1 MLLGASGNRWTLE
14 FLMHKI
20 LDGLLPLAIDINVP
34 ALLEKNPNRGN
45 VEAMKAALLEFG
57 QRKPITIH
65 VDGNVVQTGNHTLMA
80 ARELGWDK
88 IAAVYVEDDPTKA
101 KAWIIAD
108 NHLGRIG
115 EEDQDILAEYLAD
128 IMEENEDLLAATAYT
143 EDDLLA
149 MLADAGPPESL
160 SDEEQEK
167 KLEQP
172 PEDWA
177 ENAKLSAQ
185 PAAPKAKL
193 NLFDRFLVPPFSVL
207 NARDGWW
214 VERKRSWLE
223 LGIEGELG
231 REDKPRTWYLAAPGH
246 HSGGVVPEGTA
257 ERKKQGEIEDDGLLY
272 GDGATSVFDP
282 VLCELV
288 YRWFCPP
295 GGKVLDPFAGGSVRG
310 IVASKLGRSY
320 TGIELREVQ
329 VVANE
334 AQRAEILGE
343 DGELPKPVAI
353 VPDVPTDSQVEYT
366 PIQMLGPDYAE
377 AAPRVWLK
385 REDLYSFA
393 GVRGAKVRACV
404 AFIERAKAQGVGV
417 VTAGARQSPQVNF
430 VAQIA
435 HRLGVSCRVHVPS
448 GALTPEILA
457 ARAAGAKVI
466 QHDFGYNT
474 VIVKAARE
482 DAANLGWVEIP
493 YGMESQESIDFTAPQ
508 VANLPADCHRIVNAT
523 GSGMTLAGILHGLKL
538 AGRDDVKVLAV
549 CVGHVP
555 EERLDKWAPK
565 GWRDMVEIVDD
576 PSPYEQPAPDVFL
589 GDVQLDAYYE
599 AKCLP
604 YLEEGDCFWIS
615 AIRPSAVP
623 AVAPLPEWICGDSR
637 QLYMNLSNEYE
648 ADMIFTCPP
657 YGDLEVYSDDPRDL
671 STMDYREFIE
681 ALGLVMERSY
691 DKLKDDSFA
700 VIVVGDY
707 RDKDGY
713 YRNFPGDTIKLME
726 AAGFKYLNEAIL
738 VTQLAS
744 LPIRVGR
751 QFDATRKMGKTH
763 QQCLVF
769 VKGDAAAATR
779 RCGPVVSVD
788 MEEES

>member
-1 MLLGASGNRWTLE
+1 MN
-14 FLMHKI
+14 KI
-20 LDGLLPLAIDINVP
+20 LEGLLPLAIDIDIPV
-34 ALLEKNPNRGN
+34 LLERNPNKGD
-45 VEAMKAALLEFG
+45 VEAMKASLLEFG
-57 QRKPITIH
+57 QRKPVTVH
-65 VDGNVVQTGNHTLMA
+65 VDGNTVQTGNHTLMA

-88 IAAVYVEDDPTKA
+88 IAVVYVDDDPTKA
-101 KAWIIAD
+101 KAWIVAD

-115 EEDQDILAEYLAD
+115 EDDPDILAEYLAD
-128 IMEENEDLLAATAYT
+128 IMEENESLLAATAYS

-149 MLADAGPPESL
+149 LLADTAAPQDPDEPEGK
-160 SDEEQEK
+160 ETER
-167 KLEQP
+167 P

-177 ENAKLSAQ
+177 EKARQEAQ
-185 PAAPKAKL
+185 TPAPKAKL
-193 NLFDRFLVPPFSVL
+193 NLFDRFMVPPFTVL

-214 VERKRSWLE
+214 VERKRSWLD

-246 HSGGVVPEGTA
+246 HSGGVVAEGTA

-272 GDGATSVFDP
+272 GDGSTSVFDP

-310 IVASKLGRSY
+310 ILASKLGRSY
-320 TGIELREVQ
+320 TGVELREVQ

-334 AQRAEILGE
+334 AQRADILKE
-343 DGELPKPVAI
+343 PFEAI
-353 VPDVPTDSQVEYT
+353 VPDVPVDFLPELT
-366 PIQMLGPDYAE
+366 PVVPADGRPEIL
-377 AAPRVWLK
+377 LK
-385 REDLYSFA
+385 REDLYAFA

-404 AFIERAKAQGVGV
+404 AFIERAKERGVGV

-435 HRLGVSCRVHVPS
+435 HRLGVRCRVHVPS

-508 VANLPADCHRIVNAT
+508 VANLPGDCKRIVNAT

-538 AGRDDVKVLAV
+538 AGRDDVKVLAI

-555 EERLDKWAPK
+555 EERLDKWAPE
-565 GWRDMVEIVDD
+565 GWRDMVEIVETD
-576 PSPYEQPAPDVFL
+576 SPYEQPAKDVYI
-589 GDVQLDAYYE
+589 GDVLLDAYYE

-604 YLEEGDCFWIS
+604 YLQDDDCFWIS
-615 AIRPSAVP
+615 AIRPSAIP
-623 AVAPLPEWICGDSR
+623 AEAPMPVWVCGDAAK
-637 QLYMNLSNEYE
+637 LHMHLSNEYE

-671 STMDYREFIE
+671 SNMPYREFLN
-681 ALGLVMERSY
+681 AFRLAMGHSY
-691 DKLKDDSFA
+691 DKLAEDSFA
-700 VIVVGDY
+700 VIVVGDF

-713 YRNFPGDTIKLME
+713 YRNFPGDAVE
-726 AAGFKYLNEAIL
+726 AMTKMGFKYLNEAIL